1 MPFEIEYTPPRVR
14 RAPLA
19 TPLPFAEPQP
29 IIDAVAVR
37 AEAARGPFVGY
48 VRHLTAQGG
57 ILIAYKD
64 IDRSVGCTI
73 LRVFAW
79 CASNLAF
86 TWVIVCQTNLN
97 LLYGSSLFLLL
108 AFLSLL
114 IVRMKFEVH
123 HTVEIR
129 PEAMIVDGTDMFLA
143 KDIGDNWPALE
154 MLDEEDPD
162 RMVIS
167 GVCGTRFIEYMT
179 ANRADR
185 NDSTPEVLAADL
197 QEAMEQLWGRREL
210 VFPATP

>member
-1 MPFEIEYTPPRVR
+1 MSYEIEYRPPQIT
-14 RAPLA
+14 RAQPA
-19 TPLPFAEPQP
+19 TPLPFAEPQQ
-29 IIDAVAVR
+29 IIDGVAVR

-48 VRHLTAQGG
+48 ARHLTAEGG

-73 LRVFAW
+73 LRVVSW
-79 CASNLAF
+79 CVSNLAF
-86 TWVIVCQTNLN
+86 AWVIVCQTDLN

-114 IVRMKFEVH
+114 IVRMKLEVR

-129 PEAMIVDGTDMFLA
+129 PEGIIIDGTDMFFA

-167 GVCGTRFIEYMT
+167 GICGTRFIEYMT
-179 ANRADR
+179 ANRADL
-185 NDSTPEVLAADL
+185 NDRTPEVLAADL

-210 VFPATP
+210 VFSAAP